1 MSGDKEVVM
10 AGQGRSRNGSLVSS
24 LQVPLSAGAGSIA
37 SGATVMPNGE
47 VVMAGNYGPAAS
59 ASTGNQNCNGKECS
73 DCQIS
78 SLCQITT
85 IVVQMYEFQP

>member
-47 VVMAGNYGPAAS
+47 VVMAGNYVPAAS

-73 DCQIS
+73 DCLS
-78 SLCQITT
+78 SLCQIST
-85 IVVQMYEFQP
+85 IMVQMYEFQP

>member
-1 MSGDKEVVM
+1 M

-47 VVMAGNYGPAAS
+47 VVMAGNYVPAAT
-59 ASTGNQNCNGKECS
+59 ASTGNQNCGKECS
-73 DCQIS
+73 DCLS

-85 IVVQMYEFQP
+85 IMVQMYEFQP